1 MILSVILRIEIIHVN
16 LIMIV
21 RNHRLLPTHIIIIKQ
36 LGIKQ
41 ETYPAGRT
49 LARASAILG
58 SRLGG
63 KTTLNCR
70 IILPFSNGFLYCGIP
85 SPWICFRSP
94 VLMTSPTIISN
105 QC

>member
-1 MILSVILRIEIIHVN
+1 MSTSSCSSGIIGSS
-16 LIMIV
+16 
-21 RNHRLLPTHIIIIKQ
+21 P
-36 LGIKQ
+36 G
-41 ETYPAGRT
+41 GRA
-49 LARASAILG
+49 LAKASATLG

-94 VLMTSPTIISN
+94 VLMTSPTSN
-105 QC
+105 SLDDESSVVQRINCLLHTSKRLGQVDVHLYDEV